1 MMKKQVPA
9 ANPDAYVHALSGWQ
23 RALVEKLRASTLAAG
38 KDLVEVI
45 RWGHLVYFSNGP
57 VLLIRAEEKRVL
69 FGFLRGKRL
78 REIDARLVASGKYE
92 LATMQL
98 LQDGAVSDAVARHLV
113 REAIRLNARLGDPT
127 KAAAVRPKPSPT
139 SKAKLK
145 GKAKAKRRSS
155 RAGGAQQKFRR
166 AVPRSAR

>member
-1 MMKKQVPA
+1 MMKKSVPA
-9 ANPDAYVHALSGWQ
+9 ASPDAYVESLSGWQ
-23 RALVEKLRASTLAAG
+23 RVLTAHLREAVRAAG

-78 REIDARLVASGKYE
+78 RSIDSRLKASGKYE

-98 LQDGAVSDAVARHLV
+98 LDGDTVSHAMARRLTK
-113 REAIRLNARLGDPT
+113 EAIRLNALHGDPT
-127 KAAAVRPKPSPT
+127 KAARPAPK
-139 SKAKLK
+139 SKAKT
-145 GKAKAKRRSS
+145 GTKARRVVRRSV
-155 RAGGAQQKFRR
+155 R
-166 AVPRSAR
+166 